1 MSTQQEHQI
10 ARPGLC
16 LAILPIAIT
25 MTLLGIQL
33 FYFGDFT
40 PHTPLAI
47 GIVITCAIA
56 WCRGYRWKSMEKG
69 LFHVIQV
76 ATSAIVIMLIIGMI
90 IGSWIASG
98 TVPMMIYY
106 GFQVLTPQT
115 FLAAAMILCA
125 IISISLGTSWTTTA
139 TVGLALMGV
148 GEGFGIPTY
157 WTAGAIV
164 SGAFFGDKMSP
175 LSDTTN
181 LAPAVTG
188 TNLFAHIRNML
199 PTTVPALCIAFIV
212 YAVVGFTVIDTSQID
227 QIKIQAMTAAL
238 SQHFTFNGWVLTP
251 AIVVFTLA
259 ILKMPAIPSLMTSV
273 LCSLGIAI
281 FVQGVPVHDALGFLQ
296 NGFSIATGN
305 SNADALLNR
314 GGIQSMAWILTLVLI
329 ALALGGVLE
338 QTRCLETIV
347 LSIMSRVRTIFGLQ
361 VASTLTAAGTNLV
374 AGDPYLSIA
383 LPGRMYSQ
391 AYRGMGYSTLCLSR
405 SVEEGGTL
413 LSPLIPWNAGGAL
426 VIQALGLGIAEG
438 NTENL
443 LYIVCSIA
451 CWMSPVLGIIYAY
464 FGKFCPQATAA
475 ERQQWHDN
483 HELIMTMSHDTP
495 SQVHTNVDK
504 TPPLVS

>member
-1 MSTQQEHQI
+1 MSTHSHEQI
-10 ARPGLC
+10 EKPGLF
-16 LAILPIAIT
+16 LAILPIALTIG
-25 MTLLGIQL
+25 MLGIQL

-47 GIVITCAIA
+47 GIVLTCAIA
-56 WCRGYRWKSMEKG
+56 WCRGYRWKTMEKG

-76 ATSAIVIMLIIGMI
+76 ATSAIIIMLIIGMI

-106 GFQVLTPQT
+106 GFQILTPQT

-125 IISISLGTSWTTTA
+125 IISVSLGTSWTTTA

-157 WTAGAIV
+157 WTAGAVV

-199 PTTVPALCIAFIV
+199 PTTVPALCIALIV
-212 YAVVGFTVIDTSQID
+212 YVFVGFNMIDATQVD
-227 QIKIQAMTAAL
+227 QIKIQAMTQAL
-238 SQHFTFNGWVLTP
+238 SQHFTFNWWVLTP

-259 ILKMPAIPSLMTSV
+259 ILKMPAIPSLMASV
-273 LCSLGIAI
+273 LFSLGIAI
-281 FVQGVPVHDALGFLQ
+281 FVQGVPLHDALSFLQ
-296 NGFSIATGN
+296 NGFSIETGN

-347 LSIMSRVRTIFGLQ
+347 MSIMSRVRTIFGLQ

-426 VIQALGLGIAEG
+426 VIQSLGLGIADG

-443 LYIVCSIA
+443 LYIFCAVA
-451 CWMSPVLGIIYAY
+451 CWMSPVIGIGYAY
-464 FGKFCPQATAA
+464 FGKFCPKAT
-475 ERQQWHDN
+475 EEEKQQWIDN
-483 HELIMTMSHDTP
+483 NELIMVIPNKTSSA
-495 SQVHTNVDK
+495 SQATVSSS
-504 TPPLVS
+504 PLTS

>member
-1 MSTQQEHQI
+1 MSAHVQGQI
-10 ARPGLC
+10 ARPRLF
-16 LAILPIAIT
+16 LAILPIALTIG
-25 MTLLGIQL
+25 MLSIQL
-33 FYFGDFT
+33 FYFDDFT

-47 GIVITCAIA
+47 GIVVTCVIA

-76 ATSAIVIMLIIGMI
+76 ATSAILIMLIIGMI

-106 GFQVLTPQT
+106 GFQILTPQT
-115 FLAAAMILCA
+115 FLAAAMLLCS
-125 IISISLGTSWTTTA
+125 IISVSLGTSWTTTA

-148 GEGFGIPTY
+148 GDGFGIPMY
-157 WTAGAIV
+157 WTAGAVV

-188 TNLFAHIRNML
+188 THLFAHIRNML
-199 PTTVPALCIAFIV
+199 PTTVPALFIAFLV
-212 YAVVGFTVIDTSQID
+212 YVFVGFTMIDATQVD
-227 QIKIQAMTAAL
+227 PIKIQAMSDAL
-238 SQHFTFNGWVLTP
+238 QQHFTFNWVVLMP
-251 AIVVFTLA
+251 AVVVFALA
-259 ILKMPAIPSLMTSV
+259 ILKMPAIPSLMVSV
-273 LCSLGIAI
+273 LCSSAIAMY
-281 FVQGVPVHDALGFLQ
+281 VQGVSIHEALGYLQ
-296 NGFSIATGN
+296 SGFSIETGN

-426 VIQALGLGIAEG
+426 VIQSLGLGIAQG
-438 NTENL
+438 HTENL
-443 LYIVCSIA
+443 LYIVCAIA
-451 CWMSPVLGIIYAY
+451 CWMSPLLGIIYAY
-464 FGKFCPQATAA
+464 FGKFCPKAT
-475 ERQQWHDN
+475 EEEKLQWHTN
-483 HELIMTMSHDTP
+483 NELIMTLPQSQTSHLAN
-495 SQVHTNVDK
+495 SISHA
-504 TPPLVS
+504 